1 MPPTTP
7 QDRKPKASKAK
18 AATPDRYAPT
28 VWGSQDFLEDLVV
41 PSGQTCLVRRPGVQR
56 LMEAGV
62 LRKVDS
68 LASIVAEEHI
78 KRVKGAEPEID
89 TDSLA
94 KDEDALISIM
104 DVVDRVL
111 VHCIVKPAVEL
122 APDDISERVEG
133 AIYSDMIDIEDKMF
147 IFQFATGGT
156 RSVEQFR
163 QGSLAAMGGV
173 DAVQDAA
180 DETESDLLHT

>member
-7 QDRKPKASKAK
+7 QDRKRKTSKA
-18 AATPDRYAPT
+18 AAPDRYAPT
-28 VWGSQDFLEDLVV
+28 VWGNKDFLEDLVV

-62 LRKVDS
+62 LRQVDT

-78 KRVKGAEPEID
+78 KRVKGEEPEID

-104 DVVDRVL
+104 DVVDRVM
-111 VHCIVKPAVEL
+111 VHCVVKPEIVM
-122 APDDISERVEG
+122 APTSIDDRVG
-133 AIYSDMIDIEDKMF
+133 GVIYSDMIDIEDKMF
-147 IFQFATGGT
+147 IFNFAVGGS

-163 QGSLAAMGGV
+163 QESLAAMGGV
-173 DAVQDAA
+173 DDVQDAA
-180 DETESDLLHT
+180 DEAKPDLLHT